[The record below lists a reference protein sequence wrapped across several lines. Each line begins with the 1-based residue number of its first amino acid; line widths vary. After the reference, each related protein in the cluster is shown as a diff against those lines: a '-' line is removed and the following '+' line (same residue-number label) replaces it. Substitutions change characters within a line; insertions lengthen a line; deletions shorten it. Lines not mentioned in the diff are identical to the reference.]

1 MRSLIALLIVA
12 AIAIGAYATFLRRA
26 APGPGQIATQSISTT
41 GVQMDLNA
49 IAQAQ
54 RLYFAQNGSY
64 ASFDQLASTG
74 AMNLSRAGRDGYT
87 YVVETSGNGFLVTAS
102 RPDIPAGITEGS
114 QAIHFPTFTIDQNMQ
129 IRQID

>member
-1 MRSLIALLIVA
+1 MRSLVSLVVVAL
-12 AIAIGAYATFLRRA
+12 IAIGAYSYFLKRV
-26 APGPGQIATQSISTT
+26 APGPGQLATQSISTT

-64 ASFDQLASTG
+64 ASLDQLVSGG

-87 YVVETSGNGFLVTAS
+87 YTVETSPTGFRVTAS
-102 RPDIPAGITEGS
+102 HPDIPAGVIQGS
-114 QAIHFPTFTIDQNMQ
+114 QAIHYPTLSIDQSMQ
-129 IRQID
+129 IRQSD